1 MSSILSIAENER
13 RYVAQELHD
22 YVAQTLLQMNMQVNI
37 CQQHLKHGDTDALQ
51 AELALL
57 EQQSTSVSRQ
67 VRQLMDDLLP
77 PPIENGAFK
86 TWLSEHIHT
95 HRQRGGAPVSLS
107 FTGEIALDAQQQ
119 LAVARIIQ
127 EALQNIRKHAQASTV
142 TLSIESAA
150 DRFQLTISDDGIGF
164 DTSINALPTGKK
176 AGIENMYFRAEAIGA
191 ELTIKSQPK
200 HGTLIQLTVPLS

>member
-37 CQQHLKHGDTDALQ
+37 CQQHLKHGDTNALQ

-57 EQQSTSVSRQ
+57 EQQSVSASRQ
-67 VRQLMDDLLP
+67 VRQLMDDLQP
-77 PPIENGAFK
+77 PTVEDGTFK
-86 TWLSEHIHT
+86 TWLLEHIDT
-95 HRQRGGAPVSLS
+95 HRQRGGPPVSLS
-107 FTGEIALDAQQQ
+107 LVGEIMLDRQQQ
-119 LAVARIIQ
+119 LAIARIIQ
-127 EALQNIRKHAQASTV
+127 EALRNIRKHAQANTV
-142 TLSIESAA
+142 TISIETAA

-164 DTSINALPTGKK
+164 NISSDTPTNRK
-176 AGIENMYFRAEAIGA
+176 AGIENMYLRAKAIGA

-200 HGTLIQLTVPLS
+200 HGTLIQLTAPLS